1 MRTSVMQKLL
11 AHPFF
16 KRLPY
21 FLNRLPLLV
30 LKRLPFSLNKLS
42 LYLRLMRADKPIGTL
57 LLLWPTLWALWIA
70 AQGWPQWHLLL
81 IFVFG
86 VFLMRSAGCV
96 INDYADRN
104 FDNHVQRTAQR
115 PLATGSISKRE
126 ALLLCATLCLLA
138 FMLVLLTNKLT
149 IMLSFGAVL
158 LAGTYPFMKRYTHLP
173 QVVLGAAFSWGIPMA
188 FAAQSETLPKGCW
201 ILFIANV
208 LWTVV
213 YDTFYAMVDRDD
225 DRKIGIKS
233 TAILFG
239 DDDRLITG
247 ALQICV
253 VFALIVAGVQFKLA
267 YWYFVSLIGVS
278 ALFIYH
284 QILIRHRQREACFR
298 AFLHN
303 NWVGAIVFAGI
314 FMHYVTAQAPA

>member
-1 MRTSVMQKLL
+1 MRTSVMHKLL
-11 AHPFF
+11 AHPFC
-16 KRLPY
+16 KRLPS
-21 FLNRLPLLV
+21 FF
-30 LKRLPFSLNKLS
+30 KRTPVF
-42 LYLRLMRADKPIGTL
+42 LRLMRADKPIGTL

-70 AQGWPQWHLLL
+70 AGGWPQWHLLF

-104 FDNHVQRTAQR
+104 FDSHVQRTAQR
-115 PLATGSISKRE
+115 PLAMGSVSKRE
-126 ALLLCATLCLLA
+126 ALWLCAILCALA
-138 FMLVLLTNKLT
+138 FVLVLFTNKLT
-149 IMLSFGAVL
+149 IMLSFGAVA
-158 LAGTYPFMKRYTHLP
+158 LAGSYPFMKRYTHMP

-247 ALQICV
+247 ALQVCV
-253 VFALIVAGVQFKLA
+253 VFALILAGVQFKLG
-267 YWYFVSLIGVS
+267 YWYFVSLLGVS

-284 QILIRHRQREACFR
+284 QLLIRHRQREACFR

-303 NWVGAIVFAGI
+303 HWVGAVIFAGI
-314 FMHYVTAQAPA
+314 FMHYVTTQAPA

>member
-1 MRTSVMQKLL
+1 MRIHVVRKLFE
-11 AHPFF
+11 HRFF

-21 FLNRLPLLV
+21 SSRRLPWFLNRLP
-30 LKRLPFSLNKLS
+30 

-81 IFVFG
+81 IFVLG

-104 FDNHVQRTAQR
+104 FDSHVQRTAQR
-115 PLATGSISKRE
+115 PLATGSVSKRE
-126 ALLLCATLCLLA
+126 ALLLCAALCAIA
-138 FMLVLLTNKLT
+138 FVLVLFTNKLT
-149 IMLSFGAVL
+149 IMLSFAAAA

-173 QVVLGAAFSWGIPMA
+173 QVVLGAAFGWGIPMA
-188 FAAQSETLPKGCW
+188 FAAQSGTLPKGCW

-213 YDTFYAMVDRDD
+213 YDTFYAMVDRED

-247 ALQICV
+247 ALQVCV
-253 VFALIVAGVQFKLA
+253 VFALIFVGVQFKLA

-284 QILIRHRQREACFR
+284 QILIRHRQRDACFR

-314 FMHYVTAQAPA
+314 FMHYLTTSSHP